1 MQQLSVREVA
11 KMLKVPESV
20 VNGWVGASG
29 LPAERVNGQYRFNR
43 SELLEWATVHKQDLP
58 PEIFH
63 ADQGNGHVSLE
74 QALRLGGI
82 VHHVT
87 GTDKESV
94 LRAVVAAMPLPPDY
108 DRDFLLQ
115 VFLSRE
121 GIGTTD
127 MGNGMAIPHPRYP
140 VVLPVQHAFI
150 TLCFLEQPIAFSASA
165 KAPSTEGVHTL
176 FALVS
181 PTVRGHLSLLARL
194 ASALRDGAF
203 REVLGRRAA
212 AEEIL
217 SEARRLEAH
226 RSAAP
231 QEVS

>member
-1 MQQLSVREVA
+1 MQQLSVREVS

-43 SELLEWATVHKQDLP
+43 SELLEWATQHQQDLP

-63 ADQGNGHVSLE
+63 AENGNGLVSLE

-82 VHHVT
+82 VYQVK
-87 GTDKESV
+87 GADKETV
-94 LRAVVAAMPLPPDY
+94 LRAVIETMPLPADY
-108 DRDFLLQ
+108 DRSFLLQ

-121 GIGTTD
+121 AIGTTEL
-127 MGNGMAIPHPRYP
+127 GNGLAIPHPRYP
-140 VVLPVQHAFI
+140 VVLPVNHAFI
-150 TLCFLEQPIAFSASA
+150 TLCFLEQPIPFTAS
-165 KAPSTEGVHTL
+165 PTSTSGGVHTL

-194 ASALRDGAF
+194 AAALRDGPFLEAI
-203 REVLGRRAA
+203 RRRAP

-217 SEARRLEAH
+217 ATTHRIEAVRTRV
-226 RSAAP
+226 P
-231 QEVS
+231 QGGA